1 MRDKK
6 SSSGLGLLDVLA
18 VIFIV
23 LKFLGVIT
31 CSWVWVLSPIWIQ
44 LVIVA
49 IVFIVILIKDPW
61 LLKK

>member
-6 SSSGLGLLDVLA
+6 TSSGLGLLDVLA

-23 LKFLGVIT
+23 LKLLGMIT
-31 CSWVWVLSPIWIQ
+31 WSWVWVLSPIWIQ

>member
-6 SSSGLGLLDVLA
+6 TSSGLGLLDVLA

-23 LKFLGVIT
+23 LKLLGVIT
-31 CSWVWVLSPIWIQ
+31 WSWVWVLSPIWIQ

>member
-6 SSSGLGLLDVLA
+6 TTSGLGLLDVLV

-23 LKFLGVIT
+23 LKLLGVIT
-31 CSWVWVLSPIWIQ
+31 WSWVWVLSPIWIQ